1 VVVRIDSIQHNMM
14 SVGID
19 WSDAKWAP
27 WFVCKLWAFSCIM
40 EWTQQNA
47 CYLLVQTFLFY
58 LHVRLAEEWWP
69 KKFNVDMVFLQDN
82 GIFQKV
88 ADTDTEFVCS
98 LSVFREQLSTM
109 HLTLL

>member
-1 VVVRIDSIQHNMM
+1 
-14 SVGID
+14 
-19 WSDAKWAP
+19 
-27 WFVCKLWAFSCIM
+27 
-40 EWTQQNA
+40 
-47 CYLLVQTFLFY
+47 
-58 LHVRLAEEWWP
+58 VRLAEERWP
-69 KKFNVDMVFLQDN
+69 KKFNVDMAFLQDN